1 MNKEENNIQNDD
13 EQLRQLIRPTRMKV
27 PKNLNYRIM
36 QQIETEKVFSAK
48 PAVKK
53 NKLENTVKD
62 LAATTIIMNV
72 VIALMAITAYIMYGK
87 DYLLSS
93 PFLSTILII
102 ILIFT
107 LFWLFSRLDARLQKK
122 QNDKASRQ
130 NRVKPQG

>member
-1 MNKEENNIQNDD
+1 MKEENNIQNDD
-13 EQLRQLIRPTRMKV
+13 EQMRQLIRPTRLKV

-48 PAVKK
+48 PVVKK

-62 LAATTIIMNV
+62 LAATTLIMNV
-72 VIALMAITAYIMYGK
+72 MIALLTITAYIMYGK

-102 ILIFT
+102 ILVFT

-122 QNDKASRQ
+122 QINKASRQ
-130 NRVKPQG
+130 NHVKPQG